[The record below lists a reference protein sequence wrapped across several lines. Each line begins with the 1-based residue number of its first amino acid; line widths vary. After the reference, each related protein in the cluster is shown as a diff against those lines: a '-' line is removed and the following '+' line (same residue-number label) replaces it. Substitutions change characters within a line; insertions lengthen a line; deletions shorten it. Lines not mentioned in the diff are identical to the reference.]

1 MDARALQSTP
11 SPRQQGSALFV
22 SLVFLMILTILGVSS
37 MGTARLELK
46 MAANSQF
53 ANQAFQASESGIEA
67 TLRETDIYATADTD
81 GVDHAYC
88 FNQVDGGPF
97 ICDGTNYAERVQTNT
112 LYETTGHVPI
122 GGYSLGLNSNTSV
135 KAHHFRILS
144 LGEAPAGAQDTH
156 VQGIFIVGPG

>member
-11 SPRQQGSALFV
+11 SRRQQGSALFV
-22 SLVFLMILTILGVSS
+22 SLMFLVILTILGVSS

-46 MAANSQF
+46 MAANTQF

-88 FNQVDGGPF
+88 FNQV
-97 ICDGTNYAERVQTNT
+97 ERTEQWRHEF
-112 LYETTGHVPI
+112 LQK
-122 GGYSLGLNSNTSV
+122 YSVDEAN
-135 KAHHFRILS
+135 ARQQ
-144 LGEAPAGAQDTH
+144 APAEISG
-156 VQGIFIVGPG
+156 